1 VTAGLRFDEEMRG
14 FWAPDD
20 APDAGDT
27 QQYLDAA
34 AAGKLAQRPLVLRL
48 TLSTDD
54 VRALDHDLDRAM
66 QAAGVVAMGGD
77 IGDVAIAGGTVE
89 LVKADD
95 AVTPTTRHMR
105 YHLPLPTAGLHLE
118 GFKVLQEGDFTQL
131 WGASTTL
138 YCTLTRGGASGAL
151 VGRGVVHIAPSA
163 FAHQVSTMRVT
174 GEDGELRRLELLAQ
188 FGAAFFGALWQDYG
202 TVVHRSTSIARH
214 APPRVHRPLDLPPAE
229 VHAYRTEDGVD
240 LRLTRYR
247 GGDKGPVVLVHG
259 MGANPL
265 TYTLDTVKPNLAEY
279 LVAHGYDVWLQEWR
293 GSTQLPVSTTQFT
306 ADDVANFDHPAAE
319 KAIVALT
326 GRRDLHWVTHCVGSM
341 TWMMATLAGTANP
354 ASLLLSSVGAH
365 PVAPRLTRLKADLR
379 APSLLRKLGVRVL
392 TTDSY
397 DDESFGAKAF
407 DALLRFY
414 PIPREERCAS
424 AVCRRLSFIYGVAV
438 HHPAVDEQTHAT
450 LHELF
455 GVTDLTMMSHLAT
468 CARVG
473 HLVAADGKEAYMPN
487 VKRAQLPITL
497 FHGAHNLVWLPESTK
512 QTYDWLVAELGADAF
527 ERIVFDNHGH
537 QDNMMGAQSSQA
549 AFPAVVRHLE
559 RAGA

>member
-1 VTAGLRFDEEMRG
+1 MTAGLRFDEEMRG
-14 FWAPDD
+14 FWAPTD
-20 APDAGDT
+20 APDAGDI

-34 AAGKLAQRPLVLRL
+34 DAGKRAARPLVLRL

-54 VRALDHDLDRAM
+54 VEALAGDLDRAM
-66 QAAGVVAMGGD
+66 HAEGYVTVGGGT
-77 IGDVAIAGGTVE
+77 GDVALAGGRVE
-89 LVKADD
+89 LVVADD
-95 AVTPTTRHMR
+95 ALTPTTRHMR
-105 YHLPLPTAGLHLE
+105 YLLPLPSAGLHLE
-118 GFKVLQEGDFTQL
+118 GFKELQEGDLTQL

-138 YCTLTRGGASGAL
+138 YCTITRGGPRGEL
-151 VGRGVVHIAPSA
+151 VGRGVVHIAPAA
-163 FAHQVSTMRVT
+163 FAHQVSTMRIT
-174 GEDGELRRLELLAQ
+174 GEHGELRRLELLAQ
-188 FGAAFFGALWQDYG
+188 FGAAFFGALWHEYG
-202 TVVHRSTSIARH
+202 TVVHRSTRIARH
-214 APPRVHRPLDLPPAE
+214 APPRPHRPLDLPPAQ
-229 VHAYRTEDGVD
+229 VHPYRTDDGVD

-279 LVAHGYDVWLQEWR
+279 LVAHGYDVWIQEWR
-293 GSTQLPVSTTQFT
+293 GSTQLPASTGQFN
-306 ADDVANFDHPAAE
+306 ADDVANLDHPAAE
-319 KAIVALT
+319 KAIAALT

-341 TWMMATLAGTANP
+341 TWMMATLAGTTTP

-365 PVAPRLTRLKADLR
+365 PIAPRLTRLKARLR
-379 APSLLRKLGVRVL
+379 APGMLHRLGVQL
-392 TTDSY
+392 MTTDSY
-397 DDESFGAKAF
+397 DDESLGAKAF
-407 DALLRFY
+407 DALLRFN

-424 AVCRRLSFIYGVAV
+424 SVCRRLSFIYGISV
-438 HHPAVDEQTHAT
+438 HHAAVDELTHAT

-455 GVTDLTMMSHLAT
+455 GVTDLTMMTHLAT

-473 HLVAADGKEAYMPN
+473 HLVAADGRDVYMPN

-512 QTYDWLVAELGADAF
+512 QTYDWLVGELGPDGF
-527 ERIVFDNHGH
+527 ERILFDNHGH
-537 QDNMMGAQSSQA
+537 QDNMMGAQSAQA